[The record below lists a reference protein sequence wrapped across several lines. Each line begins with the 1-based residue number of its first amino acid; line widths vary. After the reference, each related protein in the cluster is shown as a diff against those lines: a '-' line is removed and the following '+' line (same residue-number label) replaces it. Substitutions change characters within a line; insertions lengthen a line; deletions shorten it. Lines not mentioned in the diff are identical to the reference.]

1 MDNFENNNV
10 KEEEAQDYLKE
21 IQTGIKDIING
32 FKISIEKLY
41 IEKRRKRKL
50 QMTSFLLS

>member
-1 MDNFENNNV
+1 MRSIYRETKFI
-10 KEEEAQDYLKE
+10 KLL

-50 QMTSFLLS
+50 QMVSFLLN